1 MQVPVALD
9 CRRRHRAISLPL
21 GPVVKLVAG
30 KSVVVPI
37 TTRMSVMQ
45 VHWWW
50 GLKSLCSILFLLHHY
65 PENSGQAPIALW
77 VFV

>member
-50 GLKSLCSILFLLHHY
+50 GLK
-65 PENSGQAPIALW
+65 N
-77 VFV
+77 